1 MTPLTAK
8 EITVTLPQL
17 PSLFPSS
24 TAEDKFKAAVYWAV
38 ERHYPEA
45 GFVFVRWD
53 SAVTSPQAEVNE
65 GTAGPEV
72 DQVVQLV
79 LQLQDLWLLAFES
92 VRDYLDS
99 QLTWTRRVL
108 RPECSCCGQAC
119 REANLGGNSPLCEP
133 CRAARGQGR

>member
-1 MTPLTAK
+1 MTPLPLK
-8 EITVTLPQL
+8 EITATLPLL
-17 PSLFPSS
+17 PHLFSNS
-24 TAEDKFKAAVYWAV
+24 TAEDSFKTAVYWAV

-53 SAVTSPQAEVNE
+53 STVASPQAEVNE

-79 LQLQDLWLLAFES
+79 LQLQDLWLLALES

-99 QLTWTRRVL
+99 QLTLTRKAL
-108 RPECSCCGQAC
+108 RPELPRYGQ
-119 REANLGGNSPLCEP
+119 
-133 CRAARGQGR
+133 